1 MYGEDEG
8 KKKSFVLRCLD
19 GIEVVGNRLP
29 PPMMIFIF
37 LAAAIIVI
45 SGIGTALGWS
55 ATGEVYNTKSMQ
67 IEETTINIM

>member
-1 MYGEDEG
+1 MEKTKV

-45 SGIGTALGWS
+45 SGIGTALGLS
-55 ATGEVYNTKSMQ
+55 L
-67 IEETTINIM
+67 IHI